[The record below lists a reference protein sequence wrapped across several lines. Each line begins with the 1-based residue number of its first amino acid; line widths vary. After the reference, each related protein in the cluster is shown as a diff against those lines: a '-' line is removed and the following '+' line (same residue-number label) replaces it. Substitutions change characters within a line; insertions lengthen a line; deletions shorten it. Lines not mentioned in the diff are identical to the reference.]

1 MQSIKNYEFD
11 SGLCPLSLVANI
23 VLIGVDRSLASQDQS
38 NFFPNGQ
45 YFLIEQVR
53 AISTVPKFGLE
64 RFYAGI
70 ESPQFQLLRVPLY
83 FGSD

>member
-1 MQSIKNYEFD
+1 VGNQTAWAKFEAAKRRLNYRLLNLELPVISKNEQSK
-11 SGLCPLSLVANI
+11 
-23 VLIGVDRSLASQDQS
+23 
-38 NFFPNGQ
+38 FFPNGQ

-64 RFYAGI
+64 RLYAGI
-70 ESPQFQLLRVPLY
+70 ESPGSQLLRVPLY